1 MTDPAPA
8 PAISVIVPAYNKAA
22 TLRAI
27 LVPLLEQEGLAQP
40 YEVIVVDNGSTDD
53 TLPTLSALQ
62 ARYPHLHVL
71 TEPRKGAGA
80 ARNRGI
86 LAARGDLLIFL
97 DDDVLVQRDHL
108 AQHLAL
114 HAAQPVPT
122 CIVTSV
128 VDHST
133 FDFDPLG
140 RYVRERDTIAA
151 RGNSRTAGLS
161 LVSQNFSLRRAA
173 LERARFE
180 ADGRVQF
187 FDERFYKRQD
197 GEFGHRLEK
206 LGVPFL
212 YTDTIPCE
220 HRQHYRVADFAHR
233 TYFSGY
239 HLQRLFAKHLE
250 LPTLAPHK
258 IVLSPTLNLAMLVAG
273 ALAFMV
279 GYLLQPLTPWLM
291 FKGIGAWLL
300 YHSNRGYQ
308 QALRESQAQEAGT
321 P

>member
-1 MTDPAPA
+1 MSDPIAAPA
-8 PAISVIVPAYNKAA
+8 VSVIIPAYNKAE
-22 TLRAI
+22 TLREI
-27 LVPLLEQEGLAQP
+27 LVPLLEQERLDQP
-40 YEVIVVDNGSTDD
+40 YEVLVVDNGSTDG
-53 TLPTLSALQ
+53 TLPALNTLQ
-62 ARYPHLHVL
+62 VRYPHLHVL

-97 DDDVLVQRDHL
+97 DDDVLVQRDHI

-114 HAAQPVPT
+114 HAAQPMPT
-122 CIVTSV
+122 CIVVSV
-128 VDHST
+128 VDRST
-133 FDFDPLG
+133 FDFAPLG

-151 RGNSRTAGLS
+151 RGTSRTKGLS
-161 LVSQNFSLRRAA
+161 LVSQNFSVRRSA
-173 LERARFE
+173 LDRVRFE

-212 YTDTIPCE
+212 YTDAIVCE
-220 HRQHYRVADFAHR
+220 HRQQYRAADFANR
-233 TYFSGY
+233 AYFSGY
-239 HLQRLFAKHLE
+239 HLQRLFAKHPE

-258 IVLSPTLNLAMLVAG
+258 IILSPMLNLAMLVAG
-273 ALAFMV
+273 VVAFAV

-308 QALRESQAQEAGT
+308 RALREHEQEAGS